1 MFPRDRS
8 TPMWGYSCVS
18 RSIPEAG
25 HLQRQ
30 GTDICRTSSSGC
42 FFFFCCCCCF
52 FCGLLATRIHGFRL
66 VACFYLFHS
75 FPPPPSHLLSSSSC
89 SSPSS
94 TFSFSFPLFHQLT
107 PLPPLHLLLLLS
119 SLPPL
124 PLPPPPP
131 APPPS
136 TVPPLPAP
144 PAPPPPLLSSSSSSS
159 PLLLLVS
166 VMQYYCYTDP
176 TIGRSQ
182 VPCEFFSSVYR
193 CCSSACFLLG
203 RFTPDRLFLL
213 FSSINRFSSGQFRS
227 SRPFRFSPSIVSALF
242 VD

>member
-1 MFPRDRS
+1 MIESPRDRS

-18 RSIPEAG
+18 QSIPEAG

-42 FFFFCCCCCF
+42 RFLLLLFFFF
-52 FCGLLATRIHGFRL
+52 GLLATRIHGFRL
-66 VACFYLFHS
+66 VAYFYLFHS
-75 FPPPPSHLLSSSSC
+75 FLPPPPHLLSSSSC

-94 TFSFSFPLFHQLT
+94 TFSSSFPLFHHLT
-107 PLPPLHLLLLLS
+107 PLPPPHLLLLLS

-131 APPPS
+131 APPSS
-136 TVPPLPAP
+136 TVPPLPPP
-144 PAPPPPLLSSSSSSS
+144 PAPPPLLSSSSSSS
-159 PLLLLVS
+159 PLLLLLS

-213 FSSINRFSSGQFRS
+213 FSSIDRFSSGQFRS
-227 SRPFRFSPSIVSALF
+227 SLLTQLF
-242 VD
+242 QLL